1 MRMWVEWPEKD
12 FPRTNT
18 QKPRR
23 NLIAEFAAKEI
34 LRPGGE
40 VASAGESPLE
50 ELIGR
55 ITGRSVRGFN
65 ADAALDS
72 DLGLSSL
79 DRVELI
85 SALEDRYQV
94 DLSETRFSAARTV
107 GDVERMLSGETR
119 ERAEYHYPRWV
130 LRWPVTW
137 VRWLAHYLLM
147 RPAMILLGW
156 PRIEGRE
163 NLRGWSGPMLV
174 VCNHISD
181 VDLGF
186 VQTALPARLG
196 NRIATATGGEDLEA
210 LHTPAAGR
218 SFFGKIYDRTQM
230 GCWEFRC

>member
-1 MRMWVEWPEKD
+1 M
-12 FPRTNT
+12 
-18 QKPRR
+18 
-23 NLIAEFAAKEI
+23 
-34 LRPGGE
+34 
-40 VASAGESPLE
+40 

-55 ITGRSVRGFN
+55 ITGRSVRGLN

-107 GDVERMLSGETR
+107 GDVERMLSGEAR
-119 ERAEYHYPRWV
+119 PRAEYHYPRWV

-163 NLRGWSGPMLV
+163 NLRGWSGPLLV
-174 VCNHISD
+174 VCNHIAD
-181 VDLGF
+181 VDVAFRADG
-186 VQTALPARLG
+186 
-196 NRIATATGGEDLEA
+196 
-210 LHTPAAGR
+210 AAGAAAKPHRDRDSEEKPWRRCTRRRRAEVFSEESTIGR
-218 SFFGKIYDRTQM
+218 S